1 VVSDARE
8 AFEIF
13 YTVLGCKIEEQV
25 WNSFVWRSFR
35 TAWYIQ
41 QKRIDELEEKLN
53 NQDMQLACERMDSAR
68 FIAGQEDGVRGAV
81 MRWNQALTEPYPKS
95 GVMSPI
101 LEKPYRQTEEL
112 RRRIDELEAEVKMLT
127 AEVNEGEYDMPY

>member
-1 VVSDARE
+1 MSDARE

-35 TAWYIQ
+35 TAWDIQ
-41 QKRIDELEEKLN
+41 QK
-53 NQDMQLACERMDSAR
+53 
-68 FIAGQEDGVRGAV
+68 
-81 MRWNQALTEPYPKS
+81 
-95 GVMSPI
+95 
-101 LEKPYRQTEEL
+101 
-112 RRRIDELEAEVKMLT
+112 RIDELEAEVKMLT